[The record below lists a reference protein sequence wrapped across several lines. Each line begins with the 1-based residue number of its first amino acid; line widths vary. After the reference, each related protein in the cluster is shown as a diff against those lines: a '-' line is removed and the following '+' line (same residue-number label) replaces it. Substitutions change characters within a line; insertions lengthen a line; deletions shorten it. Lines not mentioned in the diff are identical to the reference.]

1 MIKNSKSGFTVVE
14 LLVTLFIAAAF
25 LATGYQLYGAI
36 IKDAGKTRAQ
46 ARANTVAYDYLKR
59 YESSATSPCTSLTPL
74 TNSSVSIA
82 GISASTISITITCPY
97 AGAPNVSKVTATLK
111 YNNPQK
117 TASISSYSSTDT
129 PILEYGLVGWWPLNG
144 NANDALG
151 RNNGT
156 VNGATLTTGQNG
168 SANSA
173 YSFNSAQNQSID
185 IASYFGLGNTGVTI
199 SLWINNPTSINH
211 GSFVRVGVGSYGY
224 GVGMGSTSFN
234 NDGNNLIILFESVRW
249 IVTSTTISTGWHSVV
264 LVIDNSG
271 VPSAYLDGVSA
282 GSYSGT
288 SAIAPTINLTQIGG
302 YGTRYFT
309 GSIDDVRIYN
319 RVLSASEIASL
330 NSLGAE

>member
-1 MIKNSKSGFTVVE
+1 MKDNNSGFTVVE

-36 IKDAGKTRAQ
+36 IKDAGQTRAK
-46 ARANTVAYDYLKR
+46 ARANNVAYDYLKR
-59 YESSATSPCTSLTPL
+59 YESNATSPCTSMSPL
-74 TNSSVSIA
+74 TDLPITVS
-82 GISASTISITITCPY
+82 GISASTISINISCPY

-151 RNNGT
+151 GNNGT

-173 YSFNSAQNQSID
+173 YNFNSALNQTIN
-185 IASYFGLGNTGVTI
+185 IASYFGLGNTNVTV
-199 SLWINNPTSINH
+199 SLWINSPTSTNH
-211 GSFVRVGVGSYGY
+211 GAFARVGVGSYGY

-234 NDGNNLIILFESVRW
+234 VDGNNLIILFESVRW
-249 IVTSTTISTGWHSVV
+249 VVTSATISTGWHSVV
-264 LVIDNSG
+264 FTIDNSG

-302 YGTRYFT
+302 YGTRYFN

-319 RVLSASEIASL
+319 RVLTPGEITSL
-330 NSLGAE
+330 YNLGAA